1 MRPNPKGPAGF
12 GPWLCFVTGPVAQA
26 TEPAPRLAR

>member
-12 GPWLCFVTGPVAQA
+12 GPWRRCVTGPV
-26 TEPAPRLAR
+26 